1 MPLRRDEAFV
11 LARYPFRERDLVVVL
26 LGRAAGQLRV
36 VARRARS
43 MRGSHATATEPL
55 AHVRV
60 SYFERAGSELATLD
74 EAEVVRSAFDL
85 ASHPS
90 AWAAGQVVAEL
101 ALVYCQPGQRNEPAF
116 RLVERCVTCLLDGHD
131 PAAVAWYAELWF
143 LRLGRR
149 VPGAGPLRRL
159 RRRPCRPG
167 RACSTAVEKRF
178 VCAEHRPAG
187 GASRI
192 SAAGVEWLQRASR
205 LPLERI
211 GEAPPEDVGGW
222 LAALREAF
230 TEREVKSWRYLRL
243 LLKDGGARMAPDRRR
258 RAGAAARRG
267 V

>member
-11 LARYPFRERDLVVVL
+11 LARYPFRERDFVVVL
-26 LGRAAGQLRV
+26 LGRAGGQLRV
-36 VARRARS
+36 VARRVRALRA
-43 MRGSHATATEPL
+43 SHATATEPL

-60 SYFERAGSELATLD
+60 SYFERVGSELATLD

-85 ASHPS
+85 ASRPP

-101 ALVYCQPGQRNEPAF
+101 ALVYTQPGQRNEPAF

-143 LRLGRR
+143 LRLGGVFPELARCG
-149 VPGAGPLRRL
+149 VCGGVLPVGPRL
-159 RRRPCRPG
+159 FD
-167 RACSTAVEKRF
+167 SIEKRF

-187 GASRI
+187 GAARI

-205 LPLERI
+205 LPLEQI
-211 GEAPPEDVGGW
+211 GEVAPADAARW
-222 LAALREAF
+222 LVSLREAF

-243 LLKDGGARMAPDRRR
+243 LLKDGAEADGSR
-258 RAGAAARRG
+258 
-267 V
+267 